1 VDHPAALRLK
11 GMPHERRIA
20 VHEGVS
26 GQVASTEEPCVGAGS
41 SVRGAGMHHEA
52 VDLQPIEVLLEPR
65 TPALLHRPRAEEA
78 GGGGLASRQ
87 SAAGPILP
95 SE

>member
-1 VDHPAALRLK
+1 VDHPAAALLK
-11 GMPHERRIA
+11 GMPHERRVA

-41 SVRGAGMHHEA
+41 SVRRDGMHHETI
-52 VDLQPIEVLLEPR
+52 DLQPIEVLLEPR
-65 TPALLHRPRAEEA
+65 TPALLHRPGAEEA
-78 GGGGLASRQ
+78 RGGGLASRK
-87 SAAGPILP
+87 SAARPILP